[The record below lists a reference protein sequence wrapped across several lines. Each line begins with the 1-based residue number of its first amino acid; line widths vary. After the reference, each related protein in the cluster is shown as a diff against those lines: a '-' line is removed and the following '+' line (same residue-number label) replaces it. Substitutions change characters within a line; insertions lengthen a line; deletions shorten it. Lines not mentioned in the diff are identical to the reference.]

1 MTVGDRGPGPRLSPE
16 VRPTATRAKER
27 LVGRTCGVATALPA
41 QPAARRLPAALQ
53 SLRHRNYRL
62 LWIGT
67 LISNSGDW
75 MDQIAL
81 NWLVYELSG
90 SAVQLALLNLFRLA
104 PIFVFTLVGGVVAD
118 RTERRRLLFTTQLV
132 AMLLAFIL
140 ATLTIT
146 GLVRFW
152 MVFVIA

>member
-1 MTVGDRGPGPRLSPE
+1 MPAQRA
-16 VRPTATRAKER
+16 ATSTQPFRMAPER
-27 LVGRTCGVATALPA
+27 LPVAF
-41 QPAARRLPAALQ
+41 Q

-67 LISNSGDW
+67 IISNSGDW

-81 NWLVYELSG
+81 NWLVYQLSG
-90 SAVQLALLNLFRLA
+90 SAVQLAVLNLARLA
-104 PIFVFTLVGGVVAD
+104 PIFVFTLVGGVIAD
-118 RTERRRLLFTTQLV
+118 RAERRRLLFTTQAV

-146 GLVRFW
+146 GL
-152 MVFVIA
+152 